1 MPLWHQGAKFA
12 ARRMPKVIGPTTH
25 AVLDYVVAGSF
36 FLKAATLWKQHR
48 RAAAASLL
56 CGGATLANALV
67 TDYPG
72 GVFRKIS
79 FRTHGRNDSAIAGF
93 TASAPRL
100 LGFAKDDES
109 RFFSVEALTETAIT
123 GLTDFD
129 YYEGEKSLAA

>member
-1 MPLWHQGAKFA
+1 MPLLHQGARFA
-12 ARRMPKVIGPTTH
+12 VRRMPKVINPTTH

-36 FLKAATLWKQHR
+36 LLRTAMLWKRNR
-48 RAAAASLL
+48 RAAAAALI

-93 TASAPRL
+93 TASAPRM
-100 LGFAKDDES
+100 LGFAHDNES
-109 RFFSVEALTETAIT
+109 RFFSAEALAAIVVT

-129 YYEGEKSLAA
+129 SYEDESLAA